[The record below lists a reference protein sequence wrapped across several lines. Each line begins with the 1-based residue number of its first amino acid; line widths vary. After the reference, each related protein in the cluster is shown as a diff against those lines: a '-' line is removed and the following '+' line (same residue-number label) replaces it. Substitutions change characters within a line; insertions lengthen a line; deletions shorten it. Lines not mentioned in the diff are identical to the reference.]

1 MVGAS
6 CPHAVYPQFP
16 QAISSTAT
24 EQRCSGQRVGDNL
37 WIPRGILEE
46 STGCPRIHAQ
56 CAQLAGIWGPNWGR
70 AVDAVWTTKPV
81 HSRPRFILELS
92 PGHPQADTRCELRK
106 PAESTVSTGP
116 ITTPVLHL
124 ENFSSKQVVWTSLER
139 TAPPD
144 GARRETRTAGEIPES
159 AAVAAAHGSP
169 LPHRSP
175 NRSAPEEPDS
185 FPSPHRGAYSTVRG
199 TRVTVRPVPLT
210 SLRGDGTRTH
220 DRSHTGQPPAARPPC
235 HIGGKSG
242 HRSAD
247 EKSNAG
253 HRTRERV
260 PNLSTPLPRDDCG
273 YGHTTGAREYR
284 PPHAP
289 RIHRRPHPLFIHSGT
304 QVIRPDSGDTVR
316 SVRPAWPGHRRR
328 TYPPL
333 GGAADRVARNGVR
346 SDVGRLCQTP
356 GAAGPVFR
364 PPHRPP
370 CPAPVAE
377 SAQRDTRGQHSRR
390 STLNGRGH
398 LGRWTLQA

>member
-1 MVGAS
+1 MLGAS

-56 CAQLAGIWGPNWGR
+56 CAQLARIWGPSWGR

-106 PAESTVSTGP
+106 QAESTVSTGP

-144 GARRETRTAGEIPES
+144 SARRETRKAGEAPGERS
-159 AAVAAAHGSP
+159 DRGPHTALPLRTDLSSVRRRGAGPSP
-169 LPHRSP
+169 VRAPWRSQHRSP
-175 NRSAPEEPDS
+175 ARAT
-185 FPSPHRGAYSTVRG
+185 RATVRRDG
-199 TRVTVRPVPLT
+199 ILYSRPVA
-210 SLRGDGTRTH
+210 R
-220 DRSHTGQPPAARPPC
+220 PAFRPPC
-235 HIGGKSG
+235 HTEGEG
-242 HRSAD
+242 RRRPDD
-247 EKSNAG
+247 EKSGAG
-253 HRTRERV
+253 SCSRSLA
-260 PNLSTPLPRDDCG
+260 PDLSTPLPWADCG
-273 YGHTTGAREYR
+273 YGHATGEREYR
-284 PPHAP
+284 PSRPDDPQRPPP
-289 RIHRRPHPLFIHSGT
+289 RFIHTGT
-304 QVIRPDSGDTVR
+304 QLIRPGSGDSIR
-316 SVRPAWPGHRRR
+316 FARPAWPGHRRR
-328 TYPPL
+328 TYPPV
-333 GGAADRVARNGVR
+333 GGAADRVALNGVR

>member
-1 MVGAS
+1 MLGAS

-37 WIPRGILEE
+37 WIPRGFLEE

-56 CAQLAGIWGPNWGR
+56 CAQLARIWGPSWGR

-106 PAESTVSTGP
+106 QAESTVSTGP

-144 GARRETRTAGEIPES
+144 SARRETRRAGEAPGERS
-159 AAVAAAHGSP
+159 DRGPHTALPLRTDLSSVRRRGAGPSP
-169 LPHRSP
+169 VRSPRRSQHRSPALAQPPGPRHPGHCPKRRNPVLTTGRTSGFPASLPHRGGGQAP
-175 NRSAPEEPDS
+175 PGRREVGRRQLLEVTRSGS
-185 FPSPHRGAYSTVRG
+185 
-199 TRVTVRPVPLT
+199 
-210 SLRGDGTRTH
+210 
-220 DRSHTGQPPAARPPC
+220 
-235 HIGGKSG
+235 
-242 HRSAD
+242 
-247 EKSNAG
+247 
-253 HRTRERV
+253 
-260 PNLSTPLPRDDCG
+260 STPLPWDDCG
-273 YGHTTGAREYR
+273 YGHATGERDYR
-284 PPHAP
+284 PSRPDDPQRPPP
-289 RIHRRPHPLFIHSGT
+289 RFIHTGT
-304 QVIRPDSGDTVR
+304 QLIRPGSGDSIR
-316 SVRPAWPGHRRR
+316 FARPAWPGRRR
-328 TYPPL
+328 KTYPPV
-333 GGAADRVARNGVR
+333 GGAADRVALNGVR